1 MAEDLLDVLIE
12 ITVETTGHIISEK
25 GLHQIMNS

>member
-12 ITVETTGHIISEK
+12 ITVETTGHILSGIGVTSDNE
-25 GLHQIMNS
+25 